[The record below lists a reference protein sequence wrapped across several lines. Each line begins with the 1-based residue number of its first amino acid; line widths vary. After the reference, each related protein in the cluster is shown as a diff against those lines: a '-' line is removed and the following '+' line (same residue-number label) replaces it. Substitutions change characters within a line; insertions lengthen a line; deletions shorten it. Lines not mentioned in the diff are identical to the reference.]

1 MNLKERIVNIS
12 KELDKIEKEYG
23 YKDLELAFIIN
34 AMAND
39 SVDDIEEEKIKK
51 VKNLVDGLDEIFD
64 EYVKQ
69 TVYDIVND
77 EEEEV

>member
-39 SVDDIEEEKIKK
+39 SVEDIEEEKIKK
-51 VKNLVDGLDEIFD
+51 AKNFVDGLDEIFD

-69 TVYDIVND
+69 TVYDMVND

>member
-23 YKDLELAFIIN
+23 YMDLELAFIIN
-34 AMAND
+34 AMAQN
-39 SVDDIEEEKIKK
+39 SVEDIEEWRIKK
-51 VKNLVDGLDEIFD
+51 AKNFVDGLDEIFD

-69 TVYDIVND
+69 TVYDMVND

>member
-1 MNLKERIVNIS
+1 MNLKERIVNIIE
-12 KELDKIEKEYG
+12 ELDKITKEYG

-39 SVDDIEEEKIKK
+39 SVEDIEEEKIKK

-69 TVYDIVND
+69 TVYDMVND

>member
-1 MNLKERIVNIS
+1 MNLKGRIVNIS

-39 SVDDIEEEKIKK
+39 SVEDIEEEKIKK

-69 TVYDIVND
+69 TVYDMVND

>member
-1 MNLKERIVNIS
+1 MGLKEKIVNIT

-23 YKDLELAFIIN
+23 YMDLELAFIIN

-39 SVDDIEEEKIKK
+39 SVEDIEEEKIKK

-69 TVYDIVND
+69 TVYDMVKD

>member
-1 MNLKERIVNIS
+1 MSLKERIVNIS

-23 YKDLELAFIIN
+23 YMDLELAFIIN
-34 AMAND
+34 AIAND
-39 SVDDIEEEKIKK
+39 SIENIEEDRIAEIK
-51 VKNLVDGLDEIFD
+51 NFVDGLDEIFD

-77 EEEEV
+77 EEEV

>member
-1 MNLKERIVNIS
+1 M
-12 KELDKIEKEYG
+12 
-23 YKDLELAFIIN
+23 AFIIN

-39 SVDDIEEEKIKK
+39 SVEDIEEEKIKK

-69 TVYDIVND
+69 TVYDMVND

>member
-1 MNLKERIVNIS
+1 MELKEKIVNIT
-12 KELDKIEKEYG
+12 KELDKIAKEYG

-39 SVDDIEEEKIKK
+39 SVEDIEEEKIKK

-69 TVYDIVND
+69 TVYDMVND

>member
-1 MNLKERIVNIS
+1 MSLKERIVNIS

-39 SVDDIEEEKIKK
+39 SVEDIEEEKIKK

-69 TVYDIVND
+69 TVYDMVND

>member
-1 MNLKERIVNIS
+1 MSLKERIVNIS

-23 YKDLELAFIIN
+23 YMDLELAFIIN

-39 SVDDIEEEKIKK
+39 SVEDIEEEKIKK

-69 TVYDIVND
+69 TVYDMVND
-77 EEEEV
+77 EEEV

>member
-1 MNLKERIVNIS
+1 MNLKERIVNIIE
-12 KELDKIEKEYG
+12 ELDKITKEYG

-39 SVDDIEEEKIKK
+39 SVENIEEEKIKK

-69 TVYDIVND
+69 TVYDMVND

>member
-1 MNLKERIVNIS
+1 MNLKERIVNIIE
-12 KELDKIEKEYG
+12 ELDQIEKEYG

-39 SVDDIEEEKIKK
+39 SVEDIEEEKIKK

-69 TVYDIVND
+69 TVYDMVND

>member
-39 SVDDIEEEKIKK
+39 SVEDIEEEKIKK
-51 VKNLVDGLDEIFD
+51 VKNLVGGLDEIFD

-69 TVYDIVND
+69 TVYDMVND

>member
-23 YKDLELAFIIN
+23 YMDLELAFIIN
-34 AMAND
+34 AMAQN
-39 SVDDIEEEKIKK
+39 SVEDIEEEKIKK

-69 TVYDIVND
+69 TVYDMVND

>member
-1 MNLKERIVNIS
+1 MDLKERIVNIIE
-12 KELDKIEKEYG
+12 ELDKITKEYG
-23 YKDLELAFIIN
+23 YMDLELAFIIN

-39 SVDDIEEEKIKK
+39 SVEDIEEEKIKK

-69 TVYDIVND
+69 TVYDMVND

>member
-1 MNLKERIVNIS
+1 MSLKERIVNIS

-23 YKDLELAFIIN
+23 YMDLELAFIIN
-34 AMAND
+34 AIAND
-39 SVDDIEEEKIKK
+39 SIENIEEDRIAEIKDY
-51 VKNLVDGLDEIFD
+51 VDGLDDIFD

-69 TVYDIVND
+69 TVYDMVND

>member
-1 MNLKERIVNIS
+1 MNLKERIVNIIE
-12 KELDKIEKEYG
+12 ELDKITKEYG

-39 SVDDIEEEKIKK
+39 SVEDIEEEKIKK

>member
-34 AMAND
+34 AIAND
-39 SVDDIEEEKIKK
+39 SVEDIEEEKIKK

-69 TVYDIVND
+69 TVYDMVND

>member
-39 SVDDIEEEKIKK
+39 SVEDIEEEKIKK

-69 TVYDIVND
+69 TVYDMVND

>member
-39 SVDDIEEEKIKK
+39 SVEDIEEEKIKK

>member
-39 SVDDIEEEKIKK
+39 SVEDIEEE
-51 VKNLVDGLDEIFD
+51 
-64 EYVKQ
+64 
-69 TVYDIVND
+69 
-77 EEEEV
+77 

>member
-1 MNLKERIVNIS
+1 MSLKERIVNITE
-12 KELDKIEKEYG
+12 ELDKITKEYG

-34 AMAND
+34 AMAQN
-39 SVDDIEEEKIKK
+39 SVEDIEEWRIKK
-51 VKNLVDGLDEIFD
+51 AKNLVDGLDEIFD

-69 TVYDIVND
+69 TVYDMVND

>member
-34 AMAND
+34 AMAQN
-39 SVDDIEEEKIKK
+39 SVEDIEEGKIKK

-69 TVYDIVND
+69 TVYDMVND

>member
-1 MNLKERIVNIS
+1 MSLKERIVNIS

-23 YKDLELAFIIN
+23 YMDLELAFIIN
-34 AMAND
+34 AIAND
-39 SVDDIEEEKIKK
+39 SIENIEEEKIKK

-69 TVYDIVND
+69 TVYDMVND